1 MILYD
6 LASKMGDFVYFAKK
20 MADFAWFCMILH
32 FSNSVYIMSGQT
44 FTKNAKN
51 GQFLASFWNPE
62 ACGQTVLPDGS
73 ILMRQK
79 LMENA
84 KIEKFKYDILGY
96 YLTLGSHSIDILSIK
111 IDWKVHFDRTKIDRK
126 CQNSKVK
133 IFSLRC
139 EWLKYFFLIF

>member
-84 KIEKFKYDILGY
+84 KIEKFQIRYFGL
-96 YLTLGSHSIDILSIK
+96 LSNIGK
-111 IDWKVHFDRTKIDRK
+111 SFHRH
-126 CQNSKVK
+126 
-133 IFSLRC
+133 L
-139 EWLKYFFLIF
+139 EH